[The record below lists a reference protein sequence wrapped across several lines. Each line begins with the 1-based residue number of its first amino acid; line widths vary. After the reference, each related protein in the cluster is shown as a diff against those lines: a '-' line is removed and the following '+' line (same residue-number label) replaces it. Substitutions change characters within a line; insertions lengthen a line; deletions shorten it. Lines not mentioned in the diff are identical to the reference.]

1 MKQCIPTDD
10 DICLLSQVIMSTNQ
24 IWDPSIY
31 NHKIPISEH
40 IKYLPTIPAGEIE
53 EMHDIEG
60 NLDMRASFTHKTTTP
75 DDNNILVETIDVDK
89 F

>member
-1 MKQCIPTDD
+1 
-10 DICLLSQVIMSTNQ
+10 MSSNQ

-31 NHKIPISEH
+31 NYKIPILEH
-40 IKYLPTIPAGEIE
+40 MKYLPTIPTGEIE

-60 NLDMRASFTHKTTTP
+60 NLDMRASFTHKTITP
-75 DDNNILVETIDVDK
+75 DDNNILIETIDVDK